1 MLKNGSFTDGWTDM
15 PPAPG
20 NLINQQP
27 KSWQLSW
34 IEPGQSLF
42 GAGDKA
48 TGVPECVHKLAD
60 QLPAHEQLGAKN
72 ALILAGDTTYK
83 IFHFG
88 GAFGAELTQT
98 ITGLKPGSKATLTV
112 PVLAVLYDETDPYG
126 AESGVWV
133 NGTGEW
139 VNGGKMGNRKWY
151 RHKATFTVPANGQA
165 VINIR
170 VKSKWP
176 RKKDFFID
184 GITLKAETVTTSIG
198 SPPTPPEP
206 PADGSTTESTEGKRV
221 TSTPTQKKEKVVV
234 TVPKRMKVI
243 EATSTEV
250 DLVVIV
256 VPKGTEV
263 KIKKK

>member
-1 MLKNGSFTDGWTDM
+1 MLKNGSFTNGWTDM

-27 KSWQLSW
+27 NSWQLTW
-34 IEPGQSLF
+34 IEPGNSLF

-48 TGVPECVHKLAD
+48 TGVPECVHKLAR

-72 ALILAGDTTYK
+72 ALILAGDATYK

-88 GAFGAELTQT
+88 GAFGAELKQT
-98 ITGLKPGSKATLTV
+98 VTGLKPGSKATLTA

-133 NGTGEW
+133 NGSGKW

-151 RHKATFTVPANGQA
+151 RHKVEFTVPATGQA
-165 VINIR
+165 MISIR

-184 GITLKAETVTTSIG
+184 GITLNAETVAHATS
-198 SPPTPPEP
+198 SPPTE
-206 PADGSTTESTEGKRV
+206 AGTGSTTEA
-221 TSTPTQKKEKVVV
+221 TSEANKTDSQPVKKEKIVV
-234 TVPKRMKVI
+234 TVPARMKVVK
-243 EATSTEV
+243 ATSDEV
-250 DLVVIV
+250 DTVVIV
-256 VPKGTEV
+256 VPKGTRIKV
-263 KIKKK
+263 KKS

>member
-1 MLKNGSFTDGWTDM
+1 MLKNGSFTEGWTDM

-27 KSWQLSW
+27 NSWQLSW
-34 IEPGQSLF
+34 IETGKSLF

-48 TGVPECVHKLAD
+48 SGVPECVHKLAD
-60 QLPAHEQLGAKN
+60 QLPANEQLGATD

-83 IFHFG
+83 IFHFAG
-88 GAFGAELTQT
+88 SFGAELKQT
-98 ITGLKPGSKATLTV
+98 VTGLKPGSKATLTA

-133 NGTGEW
+133 NGTGQW

-151 RHKATFTVPANGQA
+151 RHKVEFTVPANGQA
-165 VINIR
+165 IVSIR

-184 GITLKAETVTTSIG
+184 DISLKAETIATSIG
-198 SPPTPPEP
+198 SPPIPVEGDKTAESPGTSHETTAPP
-206 PADGSTTESTEGKRV
+206 
-221 TSTPTQKKEKVVV
+221 QKKEKVVV

-243 EATSTEV
+243 KATSNEV
-250 DLVVIV
+250 DSVVIV
-256 VPKGTEV
+256 VPKGTQV
-263 KIKKK
+263 KVKKK